1 MADDARQSLP
11 DLAPPSPPAPPQP
24 PAPPASAQ
32 PPHATAREAGP
43 EEFARTFDFFELLR
57 RLEREGRLFGHRGG
71 PEREPARLGQHVRLG
86 FATQDVVD
94 YRAGGGERPD
104 RITVAN
110 LGLLGPEGPMP
121 LHLTRWVLD
130 RLSQRWFAGAAA
142 EQTSDTTFVDFVNI
156 LQHRMMALFYRAWAD
171 AHPGVQVERGASGR
185 VHAMLAAM
193 AGIGLSGTRDPRNA
207 ELDAVRLRQAAALAI
222 QADGPERLTLFL
234 AEAFQVPVRLKEF
247 IASWLSIPAVLQT
260 RLGKAHAGL
269 GRGATI
275 GPRTFSRQSRVEIE
289 IGPLDFK
296 TYKSFLPGSGRLA
309 ALKRAVRDLMGE
321 TLDIDLRIVL
331 ARDEVPPARIGEAAL
346 TRTAWLAPPRERDD
360 ARDMRLR
367 TIVGWRAQM
376 AGAGA

>member
-1 MADDARQSLP
+1 MPIAAQTGAGVAE
-11 DLAPPSPPAPPQP
+11 LAQ
-24 PAPPASAQ
+24 
-32 PPHATAREAGP
+32 
-43 EEFARTFDFFELLR
+43 TFDFFELLR
-57 RLEREGRLFGHRGG
+57 RLERGGRLFGHRGS
-71 PEREPARLGQHVRLG
+71 PDREPARLGQQVRLG

-94 YRAGGGERPD
+94 YRPGGDGRPD
-104 RITVAN
+104 RVTVAN

-171 AHPGVQVERGASGR
+171 AHPGVQAERGAGGR

-193 AGIGLSGTRDPRNA
+193 AGIGLAGTANRRNP
-207 ELDAVRLRQAAALAI
+207 ELDAVRLRQAAALAA

-247 IASWLSIPAVLQT
+247 VASWLAIPAALQS

-275 GPRTFSRQSRVEIE
+275 GPRAFSRQSRVEIE
-289 IGPLDFK
+289 IGPLDLK
-296 TYKSFLPGSGRLA
+296 TYKSFLPGSGQLE

-321 TLDIDLRIVL
+321 TLDVDLRIVL
-331 ARDEVPPARIGEAAL
+331 ARDEIPPARIGAAAL
-346 TRTAWLAPPRERDD
+346 GRTAWLAPPPERDD

-376 AGAGA
+376 AGVGA

>member
-11 DLAPPSPPAPPQP
+11 DLAQPSPPAAQTG
-24 PAPPASAQ
+24 AMASA
-32 PPHATAREAGP
+32 EAG
-43 EEFARTFDFFELLR
+43 ANLTNLAQTFDFFELLR
-57 RLEREGRLFGHRGG
+57 RLEREGRLFGHRGN

-94 YRAGGGERPD
+94 FRASGGNRPG

-171 AHPGVQVERGASGR
+171 AHPGVQVERGAGGR

-193 AGIGLSGTRDPRNA
+193 AGIGLAGTTNRQEP
-207 ELDAVRLRQAAALAI
+207 ELDAVRLRQAAALAV

-247 IASWLSIPAVLQT
+247 VASWLSVPVALQT
-260 RLGKAHAGL
+260 RLGSAHAKL

-289 IGPLDFK
+289 IGPLDLK
-296 TYKSFLPGSGRLA
+296 TYKSFLPGSDRLA
-309 ALKRAVRDLMGE
+309 TLKRAARDLIGE
-321 TLDIDLRIVL
+321 TLDIDLRLVL
-331 ARDEVPPARIGEAAL
+331 ARDEIPPARIGGAVL
-346 TRTAWLAPPRERDD
+346 TRTAWLAPPSERDD

-367 TIVGWRAQM
+367 TIVGWRAQT